1 MTHDQYRFK
10 IYRDDGQ
17 LRPETLSS
25 LLMNHGD
32 AKVEISTRGEVIATI
47 KEPLHEAS
55 EITMTATCTLYGVVH
70 SVGRPQKPKVTLKLS
85 DDQTVDCHTDKSLA
99 VQLAHRLYQE
109 VGVRGE
115 AVRDLHGKIK
125 SFEITCILPYK
136 TKTREEFD
144 LAFLK
149 LSERYGVPFA
159 SCDDSF
165 LRNLRSVE

>member
-17 LRPETLSS
+17 LKPETLSS
-25 LLMNHGD
+25 LLKKHGD
-32 AKVEISTRGEVIATI
+32 AQVEISTRGEVIATI

-55 EITMTATCTLYGVVH
+55 EITMTATCT
-70 SVGRPQKPKVTLKLS
+70 
-85 DDQTVDCHTDKSLA
+85 
-99 VQLAHRLYQE
+99 E

-159 SCDDSF
+159 NCDDSF